1 MNYHDVDRLVA
12 RNFKI
17 KVHLIHSSSHEKHI
31 ILARAAAI
39 KINRDLLRLSFVKLS
54 KIYNKRSHNTSSHS
68 YKVANDS
75 IDTDKDFR
83 AKYTKALEE
92 AMTFKATWKPR
103 KQKYNLHYRLR
114 EKEIQVETKSRTISI
129 RPDQEKLITGSSQL
143 KKIIKSHNYQVQYS
157 II

>member
-17 KVHLIHSSSHEKHI
+17 KVQLIHSASHEKHI

-39 KINRDLLRLSFVKLS
+39 KINRDLLRLSFTRLS
-54 KIYNKRSHNTSSHS
+54 KIYNKKSHNTSSHS
-68 YKVANDS
+68 YRVANDS

-83 AKYTKALEE
+83 AKYTKAVEQ
-92 AMTFKATWKPR
+92 ATKFKESWKPR
-103 KQKYNLHYRLR
+103 KQKYNLHFRLR
-114 EKEIQVETKSRTISI
+114 EKEIPVDTKSRTISI
-129 RPDQEKLITGSSQL
+129 RPDQEGLITGSSQL

-157 II
+157 IL